1 MDHLRKTICFVSA
14 PSYAP
19 CTNYSK
25 IPIVLQ
31 KIIKLNKYINLNRY
45 KNGYKTSFTIGVIA
59 MVSLKCQQLLVQFY
73 NNLYPINYGLA
84 TTKPVFC
91 NRLVV
96 ILSWNPLDLATSFG
110 FNDPDPSDGGWSQNP
125 M

>member
-1 MDHLRKTICFVSA
+1 
-14 PSYAP
+14 
-19 CTNYSK
+19 
-25 IPIVLQ
+25 
-31 KIIKLNKYINLNRY
+31 
-45 KNGYKTSFTIGVIA
+45 

-96 ILSWNPLDLATSFG
+96 ISSWNPLDLATSFG

-125 M
+125 MLTVVRSRTLLVPNKGLPANGHIH